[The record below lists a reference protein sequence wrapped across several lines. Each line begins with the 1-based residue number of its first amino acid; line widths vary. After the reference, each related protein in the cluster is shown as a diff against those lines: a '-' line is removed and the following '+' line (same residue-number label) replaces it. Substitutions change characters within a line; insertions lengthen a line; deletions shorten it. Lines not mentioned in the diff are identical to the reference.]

1 VVQFGGD
8 ENMLIRLFFKHI
20 VVILVICA
28 ALLGFFRFDD
38 LAQWV
43 PSFVVRGVPSAKMA
57 TASEHV
63 VTVPGG
69 TENQKVSEAIS
80 QRRNGQS
87 NSNLKP
93 VSASDSRE
101 RGVSSQT
108 DVEFVFQ
115 HAMEDKETLPEP
127 DVGVVMQAGSRD
139 EVVADVTPV
148 SDESSRQAHKT
159 QSTTSTQTNIS
170 SAVSEP
176 ILVAESEEAD
186 ALSSGGVSVN
196 APRSELT
203 EGVSGAQLKTTAQ
216 PASKQTASV
225 TDESVGKT
233 MRAPD
238 LSRGRGPG
246 QRGAESAH
254 MNKFGDVTQRE
265 VETNSRQPL
274 PLAGTADDAKSL
286 PTPLVKWIPP
296 TGEPKED
303 AKEAAETAAAQRQTV
318 QKIWV
323 DARNAFWN
331 RDLAMAELKYHALSA
346 KLPDNPDVMGE
357 LGNVFY
363 VQGKHK
369 QTVAAYYR
377 AAELLIEKGRS
388 NRVLIILDLLYKL
401 EPEKAN
407 TLRARMARM
416 HDDVEG

>member
-28 ALLGFFRFDD
+28 VLLGFFKFDD

-43 PSFVVRGVPSAKMA
+43 PSFMVKKVPSAKVG
-57 TASEHV
+57 TADEHV
-63 VTVPGG
+63 VTVADGA
-69 TENQKVSEAIS
+69 EIQKVAEANS
-80 QRRNGQS
+80 QRQTSQS
-87 NSNLKP
+87 DSNLKP
-93 VSASDSRE
+93 VRASDSE
-101 RGVSSQT
+101 EGGVRSQT
-108 DVEFVFQ
+108 DVGFVIRRVMG
-115 HAMEDKETLPEP
+115 AEETLPEP
-127 DVGVVMQAGSRD
+127 DVSAVTQVGSRD

-148 SDESSRQAHKT
+148 ADESSRQVHQT
-159 QSTTSTQTNIS
+159 QSKTSTRTDIS
-170 SAVSEP
+170 SAVTQTIP
-176 ILVAESEEAD
+176 AAESEETG
-186 ALSSGGVSVN
+186 ALSSGGFSGK
-196 APRSELT
+196 APRGELT
-203 EGVSGAQLKTTAQ
+203 GGVSGAPLKTTAQ

-225 TDESVGKT
+225 TNKSVGKT

-238 LSRGRGPG
+238 LSQGRGSG
-246 QRGAESAH
+246 QKDTESAR

-265 VETNSRQPL
+265 VETSSRQPL
-274 PLAGTADDAKSL
+274 PSTDTADHSKSL
-286 PTPLVKWIPP
+286 PTPLVEWIPP
-296 TGEPKED
+296 TGEPKENT
-303 AKEAAETAAAQRQTV
+303 EEETETPAAQRQTV

-323 DARNAFWN
+323 DARTAFWN
-331 RDLAMAELKYHALSA
+331 RDLTVAELKYHALSA

-388 NRVLIILDLLYKL
+388 SRVVIILDLIDKL

-416 HDDVEG
+416 YEDVEG